1 MPTRVFEAGVLFGVA
16 VEAAHSI
23 KASPRTGGQRP
34 ALVSIVF
41 SVVSLEAFFNEITEA
56 AHDSLKYPPNLEPQE
71 VSVFAQVMTDAESSR
86 ASLEAKF
93 TFANWIL
100 AGKQLDRGAQPYQDF
115 ALLMRLRNDLV
126 HFKAGD
132 AFELNQTPE
141 EIHKNLISRFKHKNI
156 LADDMQQMILSWT
169 YIIETKALAEW
180 SCRTA
185 ASMVSELCVAVPRT
199 GVFNILWRWFR
210 ETLSRKSPPFP
221 SAEK

>member
-100 AGKQLDRGAQPYQDF
+100 ARKQLDRGAQPYQDF

-132 AFELNQTPE
+132 AFELDQTPE

-156 LADDMQQMILSWT
+156 LADDMQQMIVPWT

-185 ASMVSELCVAVPRT
+185 ASMVSEFCVGVPHT
-199 GVFNILWRWFR
+199 GVFKH
-210 ETLSRKSPPFP
+210 TLEMVQRNFESQVASFP
-221 SAEK
+221 